1 MRGAGWSCW
10 VVFVAVVVACGMWHA
25 PSGKQWQLA
34 SKGQM
39 GALGCVLSVLVNEC
53 NCSDFPSLSLLLLLS
68 FSLSALLLLIIH
80 FIYLFLHRSVF
91 GAIYLLTKFN
101 CANKFRLK
109 LCFIV

>member
-1 MRGAGWSCW
+1 MLLGGVC
-10 VVFVAVVVACGMWHA
+10 CGGGGMWHA
-25 PSGKQWQLA
+25 PSGKQWQPA

-53 NCSDFPSLSLLLLLS
+53 NCSDFLSLSLALPLPLWS
-68 FSLSALLLLIIH
+68 AAVNYSL
-80 FIYLFLHRSVF
+80 YLFLHRSVF